1 MNQNSKRDFSDGA
14 CNSFQA
20 LAVFAAILV
29 IMFVT
34 YLQLLT
40 WAAQRF
46 STHAA
51 AGHATGGRPQQT
63 VSADGAACD
72 ILISDLLTG
81 IGGRTRPHPPVCY
94 YCFSSPSSEAR
105 FCFSGSGFIADNP
118 HCVGLSPYNGPG
130 GAGNPPTF

>member
-63 VSADGAACD
+63 VSADVTAACD
-72 ILISDLLTG
+72 IPGLNLLSET
-81 IGGRTRPHPPVCY
+81 GGRTRPHPPVCY
-94 YCFSSPSSEAR
+94 YCFSSPSSEATPEKIR
-105 FCFSGSGFIADNP
+105 CGFIADNP
-118 HCVGLSPYNGPG
+118 HRVGLSPY
-130 GAGNPPTF
+130 